1 MPTLS
6 TLESKGDTLMQAY
19 IAAMKLTDLG
29 DFSAL
34 AQFIGDYWL
43 NTCEVCGSFS
53 QYWHLRV
60 SQHRRPSFAL
70 G

>member
-43 NTCEVCGSFS
+43 NTCAE
-53 QYWHLRV
+53 HL
-60 SQHRRPSFAL
+60 
-70 G
+70 